1 MLLKTQTQD
10 GTLRQTRA
18 PVTGKVIIKIHANFR
33 EILISL
39 AKILYHK
46 IKIEVEKTRTDTNSD
61 INSVLTK
68 LDIWQ
73 IMPEIVLQIWIF
85 MFLFLLVCFFFFFFG
100 LFCFFYDVQFAKGNT
115 TYNHQVHWKYLY
127 LGEKIKIKKRI
138 KNAINNIKRY

>member
-10 GTLRQTRA
+10 ETLRQTRA
-18 PVTGKVIIKIHANFR
+18 SVTGKVIIKIHANFR

-85 MFLFLLVCFFFFFFG
+85 MFLFLLVFFFFFG

-115 TYNHQVHWKYLY
+115 THNHQVHWKYLY

>member
-1 MLLKTQTQD
+1 MLLKTQTPD

-18 PVTGKVIIKIHANFR
+18 PVTGKVVIKIHANLR
-33 EILISL
+33 AILISL
-39 AKILYHK
+39 AKIFYHK

-85 MFLFLLVCFFFFFFG
+85 MFLFLLVCLFFFFLVCSVFLWRTICKG
-100 LFCFFYDVQFAKGNT
+100 KYDLQSPGT
-115 TYNHQVHWKYLY
+115 L
-127 LGEKIKIKKRI
+127 KIFVPGRKNKNKKE
-138 KNAINNIKRY
+138 N

>member
-85 MFLFLLVCFFFFFFG
+85 MFLFLLVCFFFFFG
-100 LFCFFYDVQFAKGNT
+100 LFCFFYYVQFAKGNT

-127 LGEKIKIKKRI
+127 LGEKIKMKKRI

>member
-39 AKILYHK
+39 AKILYLK
-46 IKIEVEKTRTDTNSD
+46 IKIEVEKTRADTNSD

-85 MFLFLLVCFFFFFFG
+85 MFLFLLVCFF
-100 LFCFFYDVQFAKGNT
+100 CFFWFVLFFLWRTICKGKYDLQSPGA
-115 TYNHQVHWKYLY
+115 L
-127 LGEKIKIKKRI
+127 KIFVPGRKNKNKKE
-138 KNAINNIKRY
+138 N

>member
-18 PVTGKVIIKIHANFR
+18 PVTGKVIIKIHANFW

-85 MFLFLLVCFFFFFFG
+85 MFLFWLVCFLFFFLVCSVFFM
-100 LFCFFYDVQFAKGNT
+100 
-115 TYNHQVHWKYLY
+115 TYNLQREIRLTITRCIENICTW
-127 LGEKIKIKKRI
+127 EKK
-138 KNAINNIKRY
+138 

>member
-10 GTLRQTRA
+10 GTLRQTIA

-73 IMPEIVLQIWIF
+73 IMPEIVLQIF
-85 MFLFLLVCFFFFFFG
+85 MFLFLLVCFFFFG

>member
-18 PVTGKVIIKIHANFR
+18 PLTGKVIIKIHANFR
-33 EILISL
+33 AILISL

-85 MFLFLLVCFFFFFFG
+85 MFLFLLVCFCFFFWFV
-100 LFCFFYDVQFAKGNT
+100 LFFYDVQFTKGNT

>member
-18 PVTGKVIIKIHANFR
+18 PLTGKVIIKIHANFR
-33 EILISL
+33 AILISL

-85 MFLFLLVCFFFFFFG
+85 MFLFLLVCFFFFFWFV
-100 LFCFFYDVQFAKGNT
+100 LFFYDVQFVKGIT

-127 LGEKIKIKKRI
+127 LGQKIKIKKRI